1 MDYVNVKALHLKAA
15 LKKEGKTMRHFNE
28 RLGKNR
34 SFLSNV
40 LTGSEKITR
49 DELQVV
55 ADGLGTTVEYLMG
68 ETNDPRLPAE
78 IEAEQKRND
87 LMRTHDGLIE
97 MMSKALS
104 ASASVE
110 NINGLPFDIPRPPK
124 TPPEEWGLGQYD
136 TDDVSHKA
144 EAMRVHK
151 QISPNSEEPLD
162 EQMIELME
170 LFGEIARKPSAK
182 EDLGNILAYMKF
194 IARK

>member
-28 RLGKNR
+28 KLGKNR

-49 DELQVV
+49 NELQMV

-68 ETNDPRLPAE
+68 ETNEPRRPEDMPPERDSFTVVSGLHSRTMPLIDLSFE
-78 IEAEQKRND
+78 TSKSQK
-87 LMRTHDGLIE
+87 I
-97 MMSKALS
+97 
-104 ASASVE
+104 
-110 NINGLPFDIPRPPK
+110 
-124 TPPEEWGLGQYD
+124 PPEEWGLGQHD
-136 TDDVSHKA
+136 PDDIAQKA

>member
-55 ADGLGTTVEYLMG
+55 ADGLGTTVEYLTG
-68 ETNDPRLPAE
+68 ETNEPRRPE
-78 IEAEQKRND
+78 DVPPERDFFE
-87 LMRTHDGLIE
+87 MVSGLYSQTTPSID
-97 MMSKALS
+97 
-104 ASASVE
+104 
-110 NINGLPFDIPRPPK
+110 LPFEIPKPPK
-124 TPPEEWGLGQYD
+124 TPPEEWGLGQHD
-136 TDDVSHKA
+136 PDDVSQKA
-144 EAMRVHK
+144 EVTRVHRR
-151 QISPNSEEPLD
+151 ISPDSKEPLD
-162 EQMIELME
+162 EKMIELME

-182 EDLGNILAYMKF
+182 ADIDNILSYMKF
-194 IARK
+194 IVKRGE

>member
-68 ETNDPRLPAE
+68 ETNDSRLPEE
-78 IEAEQKRND
+78 IEAAQNHRVSVVD
-87 LMRTHDGLIE
+87 LFAKTAPLATSSNLPGP
-97 MMSKALS
+97 SK
-104 ASASVE
+104 
-110 NINGLPFDIPRPPK
+110 I
-124 TPPEEWGLGQYD
+124 PEEWGLGQK
-136 TDDVSHKA
+136 T
-144 EAMRVHK
+144 
-151 QISPNSEEPLD
+151 SEEVA
-162 EQMIELME
+162 EEAELMR
-170 LFGEIARKPSAK
+170 LYGKLTA
-182 EDLGNILAYMKF
+182 EDKKTVLDLMRRLNNP
-194 IARK
+194 

>member
-68 ETNDPRLPAE
+68 ETNEPRRSEDIPQE
-78 IEAEQKRND
+78 NND
-87 LMRTHDGLIE
+87 LFLEHGLFDTRT
-97 MMSKALS
+97 
-104 ASASVE
+104 
-110 NINGLPFDIPRPPK
+110 LPLTPPVADVPKPPK
-124 TPPEEWGLGQYD
+124 MPPEEWGLGQKD
-136 TDDVSHKA
+136 PDEISKEA
-144 EAMRVHK
+144 EVMRVRHK
-151 QISPNSEEPLD
+151 ISPNNEEPLD

-170 LFGEIARKPSAK
+170 LYGEIAKKPSRK
-182 EDLGNILAYMKF
+182 KDLESVLQYMKF
-194 IARK
+194 IARKED

>member
-68 ETNDPRLPAE
+68 ETNEPRLPEE
-78 IEAEQKRND
+78 IKLERTQIISAVDLFTKTAPLAAGPIDLHDHQK
-87 LMRTHDGLIE
+87 
-97 MMSKALS
+97 S
-104 ASASVE
+104 APA
-110 NINGLPFDIPRPPK
+110 
-124 TPPEEWGLGQYD
+124 EWGLGQK
-136 TDDVSHKA
+136 TA
-144 EAMRVHK
+144 EEVA
-151 QISPNSEEPLD
+151 EEA
-162 EQMIELME
+162 ELMRIYGNLSE
-170 LFGEIARKPSAK
+170 QDKKTVL
-182 EDLGNILAYMKF
+182 DLMRRLSNT
-194 IARK
+194 